1 MNNTI
6 KFPKEKYLMTQFFY
20 WMIICAVPTFMN
32 AFLTGR
38 NMSPTEIGIVTGFGN
53 IIAVFLQPSISHMA
67 DKSKRYNVRDY
78 LLFLSFLGIFMVGGT
93 LLFKDFYLTFIF
105 AMLSITVSQLIFPLI
120 NALSFYYKKI
130 NVIINYGLSRGIGSI
145 SFSIASVILG
155 RLALKNTESPMIFG
169 LFLYIGISIL
179 LIFQSFK
186 NVNLINNESFDEKKV
201 EKKNNYISGKNL
213 TLFLIG
219 VAGLYTSYMFL
230 INYIFQIVKNIG
242 GTNKDAGLVLAIASI
257 IEFPAMFAFLKLNK
271 KFKIQSILK
280 FSALMFALKGIL
292 TYMATNVEFLFLI
305 QITQAVGFALFTPA
319 SVYFMDL
326 VVSPKEA
333 TKAQG
338 FLSSAITLG
347 SVISAFVGGVSID
360 LFGPSNAILISTCLA
375 LLGSG
380 LIFLSLKNY
389 KLDRN

>member
-1 MNNTI
+1 
-6 KFPKEKYLMTQFFY
+6 
-20 WMIICAVPTFMN
+20 
-32 AFLTGR
+32 
-38 NMSPTEIGIVTGFGN
+38 
-53 IIAVFLQPSISHMA
+53 
-67 DKSKRYNVRDY
+67 
-78 LLFLSFLGIFMVGGT
+78 
-93 LLFKDFYLTFIF
+93 
-105 AMLSITVSQLIFPLI
+105 
-120 NALSFYYKKI
+120 
-130 NVIINYGLSRGIGSI
+130 
-145 SFSIASVILG
+145 
-155 RLALKNTESPMIFG
+155 MIF
-169 LFLYIGISIL
+169 
-179 LIFQSFK
+179 QNFK
-186 NVNLINNESFDEKKV
+186 NVDIEKGEKLEAKNLER
-201 EKKNNYISGKNL
+201 KNNYISGKNL

-292 TYMATNVEFLFLI
+292 TYMATNVEFLFLV

-319 SVYFMDL
+319 SVYFMNL
-326 VVSPKEA
+326 AVSPKEA

-360 LFGPSNAILISTCLA
+360 LFGPYHAILISTFLA
-375 LLGSG
+375 LFGSG